1 MQAISSEKVTY
12 VIVKT
17 REFDAKEDAPYE
29 DPGGNASDDGDHQIL
44 SDQPDDSV
52 YEELTTFLTSL
63 SDEEL
68 CELHAM
74 VMLGRGDVDMENW
87 ADAVQTAQDDLD
99 ESTPKHLL
107 EIPLIS
113 DYLTEALSQFGQ
125 PYVGM
130 D

>member
-1 MQAISSEKVTY
+1 MQAVSSEKVCF
-12 VIVKT
+12 VIVKS
-17 REFDAKEDAPYE
+17 REFDAKEAAPYE
-29 DPGGNASDDGDHQIL
+29 DPGGNATDDGDHQIL

-52 YEELTTFLTSL
+52 YEELMSFFQSL

-74 VMLGRGDVDMENW
+74 VMLGRGDVDMDNW
-87 ADAVQTAQDDLD
+87 DEAVQTAQDDLD
-99 ESTPKHLL
+99 ENTPKHLL

-113 DYLTEALSQFGQ
+113 DYLAEALSQFGQ
-125 PYVGM
+125 SCV

>member
-1 MQAISSEKVTY
+1 MQAISSEKVCY
-12 VIVKT
+12 VILKT
-17 REFDAKEDAPYE
+17 REFDAKEGAPYE
-29 DPGGNASDDGDHQIL
+29 DPGGNATDDNDHQIL
-44 SDQPDDSV
+44 SEQPDDSV
-52 YEELTTFLTSL
+52 YEELTTFLESL
-63 SDEEL
+63 SEEEL
-68 CELHAM
+68 CELHAL

-113 DYLTEALSQFGQ
+113 DYLAEALSQFGQ
-125 PYVGM
+125 SCS

>member
-1 MQAISSEKVTY
+1 MQAISSEKVCY

-17 REFDAKEDAPYE
+17 REFDAKEAAPYD
-29 DPGGNASDDGDHQIL
+29 DPGGNATDDNDHQIL
-44 SDQPDDSV
+44 SEQPDDSV
-52 YEELTTFLTSL
+52 YEELMSFLESL
-63 SDEEL
+63 SEEEL

-74 VMLGRGDVDMENW
+74 IMLGRGDVDMENW
-87 ADAVQTAQDDLD
+87 EDAVQTAQDDLD

-113 DYLTEALSQFGQ
+113 DYLSEALSQFGQ
-125 PYVGM
+125 SCS